1 MIRALASMGVVG
13 TISSI
18 LAADAAA
25 TESNPHIQGINAL
38 GARVVETIRA
48 AQPNDNLFISGLSL
62 HEAISMLYVGSEGAT
77 RAELGTLLGLDG
89 ATSSP
94 LALTEAYERLHESLR
109 AADSTVTIEIANSLW
124 ANQAL
129 GVRFKRDFVALN
141 TRGHQATLMERDFG
155 AAGFTDEVNG
165 WCSEKTRGKITRVLS
180 PPVSRDQLCYLINAI
195 YFKGVWHATFKED
208 ATRDDTFTTAGGD
221 PVGVKMMEQSGTY
234 RYAQNADAELVHLPY
249 GKNERFSMAIYLP
262 RRGSEG
268 SFFGSIRQKAR
279 ELDALAANKTG
290 TVQLP
295 RFKLEYTQN
304 DMIAVLKSMGVVRVF
319 SDAAE
324 LGGIAEGER
333 QAAVNTIIHKAL
345 VEVNEEGTEAAAVT
359 VIGIKLTNLA
369 PDDPFTFR
377 ADRPF
382 YFEIVDNQTGLVLF
396 SGILNRP

>member
-1 MIRALASMGVVG
+1 
-13 TISSI
+13 
-18 LAADAAA
+18 
-25 TESNPHIQGINAL
+25 
-38 GARVVETIRA
+38 
-48 AQPNDNLFISGLSL
+48 
-62 HEAISMLYVGSEGAT
+62 
-77 RAELGTLLGLDG
+77 
-89 ATSSP
+89 
-94 LALTEAYERLHESLR
+94 
-109 AADSTVTIEIANSLW
+109 
-124 ANQAL
+124 
-129 GVRFKRDFVALN
+129 
-141 TRGHQATLMERDFG
+141 
-155 AAGFTDEVNG
+155 
-165 WCSEKTRGKITRVLS
+165 
-180 PPVSRDQLCYLINAI
+180 
-195 YFKGVWHATFKED
+195 
-208 ATRDDTFTTAGGD
+208 
-221 PVGVKMMEQSGTY
+221 MEQSGTY